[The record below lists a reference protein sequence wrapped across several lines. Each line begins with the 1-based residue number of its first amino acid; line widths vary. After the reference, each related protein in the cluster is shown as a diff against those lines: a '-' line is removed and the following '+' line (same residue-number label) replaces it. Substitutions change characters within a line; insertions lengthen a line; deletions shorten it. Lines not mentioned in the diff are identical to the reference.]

1 MVCRKIVK
9 KRLETIVLF
18 DKYGG
23 DITRET
29 FKTVC
34 YEIYKKGGVDNLRK
48 ILKIL
53 KIKEDF

>member
-9 KRLETIVLF
+9 KRLQTIVLF
-18 DKYGG
+18 DEYGG

-34 YEIYKKGGVDNLRK
+34 YEIYKGGLT
-48 ILKIL
+48 I
-53 KIKEDF
+53 